1 MKLERPHTNSDVAE
15 RGQAIVEAALI
26 LPILFF
32 IVFGIL
38 WFGRVMNVYST
49 LYRAAHESAQAFG
62 ANTCGSCGND
72 VPQNSEVR
80 TNVVDPILQAAHLNP
95 SKVTFTT
102 ARNVK
107 LNPGSTPEELGAT
120 AILTYTYPLQLYGI
134 TCCPLTLTTLLDGIR
149 ISAHAQ
155 AREEN

>member
-49 LYRAAHESAQAFG
+49 LYRAAHDAAQAY
-62 ANTCGSCGND
+62 ASNTCGSCGNG
-72 VPQNSEVR
+72 VTTQTTVM
-80 TNVVDPILQAAHLNP
+80 TNVVSPILAAARV
-95 SKVTFTT
+95 KGTVTPTFNTIQ
-102 ARNVK
+102 
-107 LNPGSTPEELGAT
+107 LNPGSTPIEIAT
-120 AILTYTYPLQLYGI
+120 TVDLSYTYPFTLYGM
-134 TCCPLTLTTLLDGIR
+134 TCCPLRLTTLLNGIT
-149 ISAHAQ
+149 ITGHGQ
-155 AREEN
+155 ARQEN